1 MKQRD
6 VWSDR
11 TAEEEGGHIGPPR
24 SYAIA
29 FAITLLLAV
38 FLLVGILPT
47 LAFADDPLSEQQLQ
61 IERQLGCPICT
72 NLPLNI
78 CDNQICTQMKGVIS
92 QKLNAGESQSQ
103 IVDFFVARYGDGVLL
118 TPPNRGFNLAVWYGP
133 FIAVLIGGLL
143 VWALLR
149 GSLRRQRE
157 LRRRLAP
164 SDPELDAYRSRV
176 RREVGR
182 IGDSP

>member
-1 MKQRD
+1 M
-6 VWSDR
+6 
-11 TAEEEGGHIGPPR
+11 
-24 SYAIA
+24 
-29 FAITLLLAV
+29 LLLAV
-38 FLLVGILPT
+38 FLLFGILPT
-47 LAFADDPLSEQQLQ
+47 LAFADDPLTEQQLQ

-78 CDNQICTQMKGVIS
+78 CDNQICTQMKGVIR
-92 QKLNAGESQSQ
+92 QKLDAGESQSQ

-164 SDPELDAYRSRV
+164 SDPGLDAYRSRV
-176 RREVGR
+176 RREVGG
-182 IGDSP
+182 IGDSQ